1 MENYQ
6 GSTNQLGIFDQPEPR
21 HQLLLDNRQ
30 RLRGLT
36 SFRHR
41 GHNGSVTTRQRP
53 GQQGSQSQ
61 KLMVALP
68 EMLHEGGQT
77 EKQHSEAIVPLLST
91 QHTGTLTNQTSL
103 SADRLVVK
111 EQSYGVQ
118 CVWTCYCTCRSFP
131 SCSLCVCDNT
141 YVTYAEQMRT
151 RMLLRHL
158 SMELCG
164 KQNAAVH
171 RAPRAAVMQYT
182 WNAFLTAFLP
192 DNPFLSRKTDNLP
205 VPDLPHLI

>member
-1 MENYQ
+1 MSTDIKPFTPSPQSGLDQPSKQKDRRTGKQAKTAELQRMENYQ

-118 CVWTCYCTCRSFP
+118 CV
-131 SCSLCVCDNT
+131 
-141 YVTYAEQMRT
+141 
-151 RMLLRHL
+151 
-158 SMELCG
+158 
-164 KQNAAVH
+164 
-171 RAPRAAVMQYT
+171 
-182 WNAFLTAFLP
+182 
-192 DNPFLSRKTDNLP
+192 
-205 VPDLPHLI
+205 